1 MENLTTNLI
10 QFFRL
15 ELDGEEFFDN
25 DRYNSVLSA
34 FKDIP
39 NRILELQEEGFEFNA
54 KHSFKITYEIQDES
68 GQWVELK
75 TIMKIKAKKLF
86 LNLDTIS

>member
-1 MENLTTNLI
+1 MENLTHTNLI

-15 ELDGEEFFDN
+15 ELDGEEYFDN

-39 NRILELQEEGFEFNA
+39 NRILELQEEGFEFDKN
-54 KHSFKITYEIQDES
+54 HTFRISYEIQNNLGDV
-68 GQWVELK
+68 VELK
-75 TIMKIKAKKLF
+75 TVMQIKAKKLL
-86 LNLDTIS
+86 LNLS

>member
-1 MENLTTNLI
+1 MKNLTTNLI

-15 ELDGEEFFDN
+15 ELYEEEFFDN

-39 NRILELQEEGFEFNA
+39 NRILELQEEGFEFN
-54 KHSFKITYEIQDES
+54 KNHTFRISYEIQNNLGDV
-68 GQWVELK
+68 VELK
-75 TIMKIKAKKLF
+75 TVMQIKAKKLL
-86 LNLDTIS
+86 LNLS

>member
-39 NRILELQEEGFEFNA
+39 NRILELQEEGFEFN
-54 KHSFKITYEIQDES
+54 KNHTFKISYEIQNNLGDYL
-68 GQWVELK
+68 ELK
-75 TIMKIKAKKLF
+75 TIMKIKASKL
-86 LNLDTIS
+86 LMNLS

>member
-1 MENLTTNLI
+1 MENITINLI

-15 ELDGEEFFDN
+15 ELEGEEYFDN

-39 NRILELQEEGFEFNA
+39 NRILELQDEGFEFN
-54 KHSFKITYEIQDES
+54 KNHTFKITYEIQNNLGDV
-68 GQWVELK
+68 VELK
-75 TIMKIKAKKLF
+75 TVMQIKAKKLL
-86 LNLDTIS
+86 LNLS

>member
-1 MENLTTNLI
+1 MENITINLI

-15 ELDGEEFFDN
+15 ELEGEEYFDN

-39 NRILELQEEGFEFNA
+39 NRILELQDEGFEFN
-54 KHSFKITYEIQDES
+54 KNHTFKITYEIQNNLGDV
-68 GQWVELK
+68 VELK
-75 TIMKIKAKKLF
+75 TVIQIKAKKLL
-86 LNLDTIS
+86 LNLS